1 MYSSNEPAINYT
13 FSGHQQSN
21 QQQSFQQPPNQQY
34 SQSPDPNPKHSTQ
47 PPTQPP
53 TPQPQSKY
61 TPTAQNYLTIT
72 RSLFTKYS
80 NRQSNTIT
88 RDRVA
93 QLLNETYSALG
104 RKGYYPSEEDIN
116 VWMKLC
122 DTNSDGHVEEAEY

>member
-1 MYSSNEPAINYT
+1 MYSSNEPPINYT
-13 FSGHQQSN
+13 FSGQQ
-21 QQQSFQQPPNQQY
+21 QQPPYQQSAQQY
-34 SQSPDPNPKHSTQ
+34 SQSPDPIASKHSNQ
-47 PPTQPP
+47 SPI
-53 TPQPQSKY
+53 PQPQSKY